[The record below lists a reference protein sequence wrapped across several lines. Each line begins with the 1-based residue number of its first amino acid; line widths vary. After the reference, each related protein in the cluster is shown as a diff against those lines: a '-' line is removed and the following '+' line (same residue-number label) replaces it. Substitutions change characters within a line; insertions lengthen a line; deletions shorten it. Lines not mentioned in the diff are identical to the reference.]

1 MFKDEEE
8 YRKYLEN
15 QRVSISGISEENYFQ
30 YSKNGE
36 IILKR
41 QDYNISAINVENYT
55 NCIKWILLKDNR
67 TMALLKYP
75 FGDIYRNL
83 NKEQYYIALY
93 NNILLPQIAKQLQNE
108 SAIYYIV
115 KGNKESNNMRHLL
128 TIDFK
133 DKNEEL
139 IHGED
144 ILEQT
149 EGSLN
154 ELNIGNIIRHIER
167 YLIDLGIKSQDINT
181 IKVEFI
187 KQSLYNKFVKQSDE
201 NNHNWGILI
210 NRKNNR
216 ARIAPIYDIDCC
228 CDISTAK
235 KHIRTTQDGSKYS
248 IKSFINDFGKYK
260 WFNIYMQE
268 ILEDFN
274 LDKAIQEA
282 KKETKIDIPKDI
294 QKHYKDFFGEK
305 YYELKSAY
313 KEYINEQQD
322 MQHEENRNT
331 VR

>member
-8 YRKYLEN
+8 YKKYLEN
-15 QRVSISGISEENYFQ
+15 QKISILSTFEENYFQ

-36 IILKR
+36 IILEGK
-41 QDYNISAINVENYT
+41 DYNLSAISVENYT
-55 NCIKWILLKDNR
+55 NCITWILLKDNR

-75 FGDIYRNL
+75 FGDIYRSL

-149 EGSLN
+149 EGNIN
-154 ELNIGNIIRHIER
+154 ELNITDIIKHIEMYLR
-167 YLIDLGIKSQDINT
+167 YVGVKSQYINT
-181 IKVEFI
+181 IKIEFI

-210 NRKNNR
+210 DKEKNR

-228 CDISTAK
+228 CEIGTTRS
-235 KHIRTTQDGSKYS
+235 HIRTTQDGSKYS

-260 WFNIYMQE
+260 WFKTYIQE

-274 LDKAIQEA
+274 LDKAIKDA
-282 KKETKIDIPKDI
+282 KYETKIDIPKDI
-294 QKHYKDFFGEK
+294 QDYYTKFFREK

-313 KEYINEQQD
+313 KEYEQQG
-322 MQHEENRNT
+322 MQYEEKQNT
-331 VR
+331 IR

>member
-8 YRKYLEN
+8 YKKYLEN
-15 QRVSISGISEENYFQ
+15 QKVSISSISEENYFQ
-30 YSKNGE
+30 YSKDGE
-36 IILKR
+36 IILKGK
-41 QDYNISAINVENYT
+41 DYNISAINVENYT
-55 NCIKWILLKDNR
+55 NCIKWILLKDKR

-83 NKEQYYIALY
+83 SREQYYIALY

-133 DKNEEL
+133 NKNEEL

-149 EGSLN
+149 DGNIN
-154 ELNIGNIIRHIER
+154 ELNISDIMRHIDK
-167 YLIDLGIKSQDINT
+167 YLINSCIKSQDINT
-181 IKVEFI
+181 IKIEFI

-210 NRKNNR
+210 NRENNR

-228 CDISTAK
+228 CDVGTTK
-235 KHIRTTQDGSKYS
+235 NHIRTTQDGSKYNM
-248 IKSFINDFGKYK
+248 KSFINDFGKYK
-260 WFNIYMQE
+260 WFKIYIQE

-274 LDKAIQEA
+274 LEKAIQDA
-282 KKETKIDIPKDI
+282 KNKTKIDIPKDV
-294 QKHYKDFFGEK
+294 QNHYKNFFGEK

-313 KEYINEQQD
+313 KEYEQQD
-322 MQHEENRNT
+322 MQYKEKQNT